1 MQRFEIKNRLH
12 CNAGKCKITWIRG
25 IEVKKP
31 PCCISGTNKG
41 VSFEIPKCP
50 NFVCL
55 RRAKKT
61 WFLDVSEC
69 FKNWNNVIHF
79 KTPPCYTYRSGT
91 NKGGSY
97 ERRFRIFNTPDVGK
111 FEIGRCMS
119 LPTLELPSAF
129 RHCAGTMSIT
139 NLEHSFCMEKYL
151 SLTSRC
157 RSSNSTGA
165 TRRRGCA
172 LKQWFVCCG
181 LGVGVLGSGMR
192 WRHTWP
198 WAKCLGLP

>member
-41 VSFEIPKCP
+41 VSFEIPKCT

-55 RRAKKT
+55 RRAKKHDFWT
-61 WFLDVSEC
+61 FQSVLKIE
-69 FKNWNNVIHF
+69 IMLYILRP
-79 KTPPCYTYRSGT
+79 PPCYTYRSGT

-97 ERRFRIFNTPDVGK
+97 ERRFGIRIFNTPDVGK

-129 RHCAGTMSIT
+129 RHCVGTMSIKK
-139 NLEHSFCMEKYL
+139 LEH
-151 SLTSRC
+151 
-157 RSSNSTGA
+157 
-165 TRRRGCA
+165 
-172 LKQWFVCCG
+172 
-181 LGVGVLGSGMR
+181 
-192 WRHTWP
+192 
-198 WAKCLGLP
+198 